1 MKNTLMLAVLVTA
14 LLLTS
19 ACSSAEEGKGGDKDV
34 ISGASKQRT
43 SDTATEQLAQTEPD
57 GGIGDGVDA
66 GDLSFRIFEVRSK
79 DRIYTM
85 AKPGAAPVSRGDI
98 SSEYVAID
106 YVVKNI
112 SGSPMTTG
120 AEAQLL
126 DDRGNVHK
134 QDDSIKPPSGGTDG
148 MGLGTGQT
156 RASTMFFRV
165 PNGIVPETLV
175 IKISKSSARID
186 LLARD
191 MEKVPPEDY
200 LRIYHLYFN
209 ERAYE
214 EAYEMFDP
222 ASVHDITLGEWYSF
236 WEPLWGKWYVSL
248 DGLRPL
254 SENPYQAVFL
264 MRRTIYDRDGDI
276 AADPEIQPSV
286 TQEMVRDDGRWKL
299 AIGEDLASDIIA
311 VIGPENTPAPEPAAP
326 ESTQPPTTVPETTLP
341 ETTTPGAEST
351 TSAASDYACTD
362 FETQEEAQLYLAPG
376 DPYGLDQDDN
386 GLACE
391 NLP

>member
-1 MKNTLMLAVLVTA
+1 MKNSLVIAVFMVA
-14 LLLTS
+14 LLIAS
-19 ACSSAEEGKGGDKDV
+19 ACSSGGEGKGGEKDV
-34 ISGASKQRT
+34 IAGASEKSTPVPEPKQV
-43 SDTATEQLAQTEPD
+43 EPD

-79 DRIYTM
+79 DRIYSM
-85 AKPGAAPVSRGDI
+85 AKPGAGPVSRGNI
-98 SSEYVAID
+98 SSEYVALD
-106 YVVKNI
+106 YLVKNI
-112 SGSPMTTG
+112 SGSPLTTG
-120 AEAQLL
+120 AEATLL
-126 DDRGNVHK
+126 DDRGSRHEL
-134 QDDSIKPPSGGTDG
+134 DTSIKPPSGGTDG

-165 PNGIVPETLV
+165 PNGTVPETLV
-175 IKISKSSARID
+175 IKTSKSRVRID

-200 LRIYHLYFN
+200 LRVYHLYLN
-209 ERAYE
+209 EQAYE
-214 EAYEMFDP
+214 EAYEMFDQT
-222 ASVHDITLGEWYSF
+222 SVQGITLGEWLSF
-236 WEPLWGKWYVSL
+236 WEALWGKRYVSL
-248 DGLRPL
+248 DSLRPL
-254 SENPYQAVFL
+254 SESTYQTVIL
-264 MRRTIYDRDGDI
+264 VTRTIYDRDGDI

-286 TQEMVRDDGRWKL
+286 TQELVRDDGEWKL
-299 AIGEDLASDIIA
+299 VMSEDLASDIIA
-311 VIGPENTPAPEPAAP
+311 VIGPDETPVPEPPAP
-326 ESTQPPTTVPETTLP
+326 ESTQPPTTIPETTLP

>member
-1 MKNTLMLAVLVTA
+1 MLAVFVVA
-14 LLLTS
+14 LLITS
-19 ACSSAEEGKGGDKDV
+19 ACTSAVEGKGGGKDV

-43 SDTATEQLAQTEPD
+43 PDTATEQLAQTEPD
-57 GGIGDGVDA
+57 GGIGDGIDA

-79 DRIYTM
+79 DRIYAM
-85 AKPGAAPVSRGDI
+85 AKPGAGPVSRGDI
-98 SSEYVAID
+98 SSKYVAID
-106 YVVKNI
+106 YLVKNI

-175 IKISKSSARID
+175 IKTSKSSASID

-191 MEKVPPEDY
+191 LEKVPPEDY

-222 ASVHDITLGEWYSF
+222 TGVHDITLGEWLSF
-236 WEPLWGKWYVSL
+236 WEPLWGKGYVGL
-248 DGLRPL
+248 DSLRPL
-254 SENPYQAVFL
+254 SESSSQAVFL
-264 MRRTIYDRDGDI
+264 MTRTIYDRDGDI
-276 AADPEIQPSV
+276 AADPEMQPSV
-286 TQEMVRDDGRWKL
+286 TQEMVRADGEWKL
-299 AIGEDLASDIIA
+299 AMGEDLASDIIA
-311 VIGPENTPAPEPAAP
+311 VIGPDETPAPKPTPPQRNRPPANG
-326 ESTQPPTTVPETTLP
+326 QETTRP
-341 ETTTPGAEST
+341 EKTTIDKTGAEST
-351 TSAASDYACTD
+351 SSAAKDYACTD
-362 FETQEEAQLYLAPG
+362 FQTQEEAQLYLAPG
-376 DPYGLDQDDN
+376 DPYGLDQDKN

>member
-1 MKNTLMLAVLVTA
+1 MLAVLVVGS
-14 LLLTS
+14 LITS
-19 ACSSAEEGKGGDKDV
+19 GCTPDGEGKGGGKDV
-34 ISGASKQRT
+34 IAGASKQRT
-43 SDTATEQLAQTEPD
+43 PDAATEQIAHTEPD
-57 GGIGDGVDA
+57 GGIGDGLDA

-79 DRIYTM
+79 DRIYSI
-85 AKPGAAPVSRGDI
+85 AKPGAGPVSRGNI

-106 YVVKNI
+106 YLVKNI
-112 SGSPMTTG
+112 SGSPLTTG
-120 AEAQLL
+120 AAATLL
-126 DDRGNVHK
+126 DDRGIRHK
-134 QDDSIKPPSGGTDG
+134 LDTSIKPPSGGTDG

-165 PNGIVPETLV
+165 PNGTVPEALT
-175 IKISKSSARID
+175 IKTSKSSARVD

-200 LRIYHLYFN
+200 LRVYHLYLN
-209 ERAYE
+209 EQAYE
-214 EAYEMFDP
+214 EAYELFDP
-222 ASVHDITLGEWYSF
+222 ASVQDITLGEWLSV
-236 WEPLWGKWYVSL
+236 WEPLWGKRFVSL
-248 DGLRPL
+248 DSLRRVYESPFR
-254 SENPYQAVFL
+254 AAFL

-276 AADPEIQPSV
+276 AADPEIQPSA
-286 TQEMVRDDGRWKL
+286 TQEMVRDDGQWKL
-299 AIGEDLASDIIA
+299 VMGGDLASDIIA
-311 VIGPENTPAPEPAAP
+311 VIGPDETPVPEPAAP